1 MMGCIA
7 QKGTESIASIRQI
20 NPKAKV
26 SFEKIDLA
34 YLSSIKSLTTKM
46 NLKGQSIDL
55 LINHAGVMTPP
66 NRLETVDGFE
76 LQYGTN
82 HIGHFALT
90 AQIK

>member
-1 MMGCIA
+1 MIGRNT
-7 QKGTESIASIRQI
+7 QKGTESIARIRQI
-20 NPKAKV
+20 NPKEKV

-34 YLSSIKSLTTKM
+34 YLSSIKSFTTKM
-46 NLKGQSIDL
+46 NLKGQAIDL
-55 LINHAGVMTPP
+55 LINNTGVMTPP